1 MKNKFYLSLIFA
13 IAISAL
19 VSCSSKKVEAPVD
32 DFIDT
37 LGVITAF
44 NDATYDEG
52 DRHIQR
58 RAYSNLSTLLSDLQ
72 SGNLDYA
79 QLPEVTVNYLM
90 KKYDFIEK
98 AGYIGGSEAFFIG
111 VPPRN
116 KSLLDE
122 INVALG
128 ELGGDGILDELT
140 KEYLEGNKKNYKETE
155 FEEFEG
161 APTITFAV
169 TGNLP
174 PIDYV
179 NDEGVFS
186 GFTTAFL
193 SELGKKLKKNIK
205 LVSCEPGARPAMLL
219 SRKADALLWVTS
231 ISNED
236 LHPES
241 FRMEGVL
248 LSDPYLAGPIP
259 KIRLKKQ

>member
-1 MKNKFYLSLIFA
+1 MKNKLYLGLILA
-13 IAISAL
+13 MAISAL
-19 VSCSSKKVEAPVD
+19 SGCFSKKVEAPVD

-37 LGVITAF
+37 LGVLTAF
-44 NDATYDEG
+44 NDATYDEEE
-52 DRHIQR
+52 RHIQR

-79 QLPEVTVNYLM
+79 QFPSATADYLL
-90 KKYDFIEK
+90 KKYDFLERVGFID
-98 AGYIGGSEAFFIG
+98 GTEAFFIG

-116 KSLLDE
+116 KNLLDE
-122 INVALG
+122 INLALG
-128 ELGGDGILDELT
+128 ELESDGVLDSLT
-140 KEYLEGNKKNYKETE
+140 KKYIEDNSKNDEDTK

-161 APTITFAV
+161 AEAITFAV

-205 LVSCEPGARPAMLL
+205 LISCEPGARPAMLL
-219 SRKADALLWVTS
+219 SRKADALFWVTS

-241 FRMEGVL
+241 FNMEGVL
-248 LSDPYLAGPIP
+248 LSEPYLEGPIV
-259 KIRLKKQ
+259 KLRLKKQ

>member
-1 MKNKFYLSLIFA
+1 MKNKLYLGLILA
-13 IAISAL
+13 MAISAL
-19 VSCSSKKVEAPVD
+19 SGCFSKKVEAPVD

-37 LGVITAF
+37 LGVLTAF
-44 NDATYDEG
+44 NDATYDEEE
-52 DRHIQR
+52 RHIQR
-58 RAYSNLSTLLSDLQ
+58 RAYSNLSTLLSDL
-72 SGNLDYA
+72 L
-79 QLPEVTVNYLM
+79 L
-90 KKYDFIEK
+90 KKYDFLERVGFID
-98 AGYIGGSEAFFIG
+98 GTEAFFIG

-116 KSLLDE
+116 KNLLDE
-122 INVALG
+122 INLALG
-128 ELGGDGILDELT
+128 ELESDGVLDSLT
-140 KEYLEGNKKNYKETE
+140 KKYIEDNSKNDEDTK

-161 APTITFAV
+161 AEAITFAV

-205 LVSCEPGARPAMLL
+205 LISCEPGARPAMLL
-219 SRKADALLWVTS
+219 SRKADALFWVTS

-241 FRMEGVL
+241 FNMEGVL
-248 LSDPYLAGPIP
+248 LSEPYLEGPIV
-259 KIRLKKQ
+259 KLRLKKQ

>member
-1 MKNKFYLSLIFA
+1 MKNKFCLGLICA
-13 IAISAL
+13 MAVSAL
-19 VSCSSKKVEAPVD
+19 VSCLGKKVEAPVD

-37 LGVITAF
+37 LGVLTAF

-52 DRHIQR
+52 ERHIQR

-79 QLPEVTVNYLM
+79 QFPSVMANYLL
-90 KKYDFIEK
+90 KKYDYLERVGFIDGTE
-98 AGYIGGSEAFFIG
+98 SFCIG

-116 KSLLDE
+116 EDLLDE
-122 INVALG
+122 INLAIE
-128 ELGGDGILDELT
+128 ELEDNKIIDNLT
-140 KEYLEGNKKNYKETE
+140 EEYLNGNEKNYKEVK

-161 APTITFAV
+161 AQTITFAV
-169 TGNLP
+169 TGNIP

-205 LVSCEPGARPAMLL
+205 LISCEPGARPAMLL
-219 SRKADALLWVTS
+219 SRKADALFWVT
-231 ISNED
+231 IMSNED

-241 FRMEGVL
+241 FNMDGVL
-248 LSDPYLAGPIP
+248 LSNPYLSGPIE
-259 KIRLKKQ
+259 KLKLKTQ